1 MSGLGPRKALLY
13 IQRLKAR
20 RKPLLNR
27 ATIVTERILGGHCYG
42 SSCGFT
48 KVRVPSERRS
58 PMHGR
63 VDNMMSRRIDTSQI
77 QCLDETR
84 VHPQHYDTVYNL
96 VADCLPCDPDQPQL
110 AALSARERGK
120 KIIDE
125 NIANVTKLDLIREQI
140 KRIDQPGLRGLVDQT
155 LGDLMLPFGDFRD
168 KEDVDRSLDI
178 KDD

>member
-1 MSGLGPRKALLY
+1 
-13 IQRLKAR
+13 
-20 RKPLLNR
+20 
-27 ATIVTERILGGHCYG
+27 
-42 SSCGFT
+42 
-48 KVRVPSERRS
+48 
-58 PMHGR
+58 
-63 VDNMMSRRIDTSQI
+63 
-77 QCLDETR
+77 
-84 VHPQHYDTVYNL
+84 